1 MPLGWFSIALHISAE
16 DLRPEDI
23 SSIFGVSPTES
34 QTKGVP
40 LLRSDGTLKRVPK
53 FGRWSIDLKPSET
66 DEWDIGALVTE
77 LLAPLPKELA
87 TWRKVAAMGSLRIS
101 LGLDLSSK
109 NQEFEFDPE
118 LLRFLGEREIFV
130 YFDIYSD
137 AD

>member
-1 MPLGWFSIALHISAE
+1 MHG
-16 DLRPEDI
+16 RPEKI
-23 SSIFGVSPTES
+23 EPCSSLEAIGF
-34 QTKGVP
+34 
-40 LLRSDGTLKRVPK
+40 